1 MIKPDV
7 LRELRDFLIMS
18 FGELVFMLGYHLT
31 AFALDVWVYQHTG
44 SIAQFTL
51 LIVWQTLPYV
61 FIAPLAGVLVDRWPY
76 RWTMIISDS
85 CASLVT
91 LGLALLLM
99 GGRLEIWHIYAG
111 TAISSCFNSFQSPA
125 YHAATT
131 VLVPKQHLGRAN
143 GIDEMVGSIAQLT
156 APLLAALLL
165 QTIQL
170 QGIMLLDFATIVF
183 VIGSLLLVRF
193 PDTKTVKIAASEDP
207 ESADKESILQE
218 ITYGWNYLTT
228 RPGLLGLLI
237 FFIACNFCIG
247 VVEVLATP
255 LVLSFASVTVLGT
268 IVSISSGGR
277 LVGSLLMTTWG
288 GFQRQIN
295 TVLSFTLLSGLF
307 IVLAGSRP
315 SVGLFAVSGFCF
327 FLGFAIMD
335 CGPRV
340 IFQKKV
346 ALEVQGRV
354 FAFKDAIASVA
365 TPVAAVSA
373 GLLADHIFEPLMS
386 PGGALAGSIGLL
398 IGVGPG
404 RGMGLLY
411 MIMGLAIVLTTAIAY
426 QYPRLRQVEDE
437 LPDAIA
443 DEITLTSDEVAI
455 ARSLQ

>member
-1 MIKPDV
+1 
-7 LRELRDFLIMS
+7 MS
-18 FGELVFMLGYHLT
+18 FGELIFVLGCDLT
-31 AFALDVWVYQHTG
+31 AFALDVWVYQQTG
-44 SIAQFTL
+44 SIAQFTF
-51 LIVWQTLPYV
+51 LIVCQTVPHVL
-61 FIAPLAGVLVDRWPY
+61 IAPLAGVLVDRWPY

-99 GGRLEIWHIYAG
+99 GGRLEIWHIYVA
-111 TAISSCFNSFQSPA
+111 TAISSSFNSFQNPA

-156 APLLAALLL
+156 APLLAAFLL

-193 PDTKTVKIAASEDP
+193 PDTKKVKIAASEDIN
-207 ESADKESILQE
+207 SGKEDSLIQE
-218 ITYGWNYLTT
+218 ITYGWTYLTT

-237 FFIACNFCIG
+237 FSIVCSFCIG

-255 LVLSFASVTVLGT
+255 LVLSFTSVTVLGT
-268 IVSISSGGR
+268 IVSISSGGM

-307 IVLAGSRP
+307 IVLAGLRP
-315 SVGLFAVSGFCF
+315 SIGLFAVSGFCF
-327 FLGFAIMD
+327 FLGFSIID
-335 CGPRV
+335 CGKRV

-354 FAFKDAIASVA
+354 FALKDAIASVA

-373 GLLADHIFEPLMS
+373 GLLADRIFEPLMS

-411 MIMGLAIVLTTAIAY
+411 MIMGVAIVLATAIAY

-437 LPDAIA
+437 LPDAIP
-443 DEITLTSDEVAI
+443 DDITLTEVAI
-455 ARSLQ
+455 AP